1 MGILKLKPGHWYTL
15 AGLIIAG
22 LIGVQVYWISNS
34 ISMQKLALERRLK
47 EDVDLAVEAVEEDAF
62 CFTFYSRA
70 YMKPGEGMYM
80 LKQKWDDGFIGPER
94 GGFIDTL
101 NLYNVFPTTAERD
114 TFIKDNSIW
123 FERYPATVDVTM
135 RFSYVGLNPN
145 MKARDVNNY
154 EVKDINSSNF
164 KDKLQ
169 NNFTIDQAI
178 DISLLNSEIKTVLT
192 KNKIDTSYA
201 MGIYNQQTAKYEY
214 LTTGANPKQLDKNS
228 VRTQMLANKFS
239 KPYELRLFVPDSFM
253 SVVRSL
259 LVMMVSSLIIIVL
272 LVSAYV
278 YFIRTILNQK
288 KLSEMKNSFIN
299 NITHEFRTPITN
311 INLAIENWHGKDL
324 NGSAQY
330 LRIIA
335 EENKHMERNV
345 EQILQLAT
353 LESDV
358 VRKYFA
364 RTNIHTILHEALSSF
379 SIQTESAKGKI
390 ELKEN
395 AKNPYLYCNAQQI
408 KNMLQNLIDNAIKY
422 RSNKPPHIIIS
433 TYETG
438 SHFVIQVDDNGIG
451 MSGDTQ
457 QYIFNRFYRGHT
469 GDRHDVKGFGLGL
482 SYVKYIVEAHE
493 GEINVKSKTGQGT
506 CFTIYLPKSL
516 ETI

>member
-1 MGILKLKPGHWYTL
+1 MRIGKIKPVYWYGI
-15 AGLIIAG
+15 AGLIIVS
-22 LIGVQVYWISNS
+22 LIGVQVYWITNT
-34 ISMQKLALERRLK
+34 IRMQKLALERRLK
-47 EDVDLAVEAVEEDAF
+47 EDVDLAVKKVEEDAF

-70 YMKPGEGMYM
+70 YMKAGEGMYM
-80 LKQKWDDGFIGPER
+80 VKQKWDEGFVGPER

-101 NLYNVFPTTAERD
+101 SLYNVFPTSSMRD
-114 TFIKDNSIW
+114 TFIKDRSIW
-123 FERYPATVDVTM
+123 FEKYPATVDVTM

-145 MKARDVNNY
+145 IKAKDVHNY
-154 EVKDINSSNF
+154 EVRDINSTNF
-164 KDKLQ
+164 KDVLQ

-178 DISLLNSEIKTVLT
+178 DISLLNDELKTVLA
-192 KNKIDTSYA
+192 KNKLDTGYA
-201 MGIYNQQTAKYEY
+201 MGIYNQQTNKYEY
-214 LTTGANPKQLDKNS
+214 LTTGVNAKQLDNS
-228 VRTQMLANKFS
+228 SIRAYMLANKFN

-259 LVMMVSSLIIIVL
+259 FVMMVSSLIIIIL

-288 KLSEMKNSFIN
+288 KLSEMKDTFIN

-311 INLAIENWHGKDL
+311 INLALENWHGKDL

-345 EQILQLAT
+345 EQILQIAT
-353 LESDV
+353 LENDV

-364 RTNIHTILHEALSSF
+364 RTNIHNILHEAMASF
-379 SIQTESAKGKI
+379 NIQLESVRGKI
-390 ELKEN
+390 VLKEN

-422 RSNKPPHIIIS
+422 RGTKPPHITVS
-433 TYETG
+433 TYDTG
-438 SHFVIQVDDNGIG
+438 SHFVLQVDDNGIG
-451 MSGDTQ
+451 MSSETQ

-482 SYVKYIVEAHE
+482 SYVKYIVDAHE